1 MLVWGRGYASV
12 KNRDTDKVIWVPSR
26 KVKPDITQKDEVTK
40 KDEASPLFAGISDW
54 IPWGDEQEGLQGETA
69 SNKQERPG
77 EDTLAANKS

>member
-1 MLVWGRGYASV
+1 M

-54 IPWGDEQEGLQGETA
+54 APWEGEQEGFQEETA

-77 EDTLAANKS
+77 EDTLAADKS